1 VEIDGPPDPGCSE
14 RERFIA
20 AILAAFPGMIYVFD
34 LVNNSNVFVT
44 GRLEAI
50 LGYTPAELQA
60 MGPSMLVE
68 LLHPDDLARARALHG
83 RFATASDGQ
92 VLESEYRMRDK
103 DGTWHTLNSRE
114 TVFRR
119 DEQGRATQML
129 GTALD
134 ITALRESQRRLL
146 EVQERERRHLA
157 AELHD
162 EIGQQLTGVL
172 LSLNNPTPA
181 GLEMARGLV
190 KEITGR
196 VRDLSL
202 RLRPSLLDD
211 LGLVPAVLWHLGRFT
226 KQTGVKVALR
236 HRRVERRFPTEVE
249 TAAYRIVQEA
259 LTNVARHGQCQQAS
273 VEMWRSGQQ
282 LWVEVADEGVGFD
295 PTDGRAL
302 TAGLTGM
309 RDRVE
314 GLGGQLTIESVPGR
328 GTCVRAAFPLSG
340 VDSHDDSAPP
350 GG

>member
-1 VEIDGPPDPGCSE
+1 
-14 RERFIA
+14 
-20 AILAAFPGMIYVFD
+20 
-34 LVNNSNVFVT
+34 
-44 GRLEAI
+44 
-50 LGYTPAELQA
+50 
-60 MGPSMLVE
+60 
-68 LLHPDDLARARALHG
+68 
-83 RFATASDGQ
+83 
-92 VLESEYRMRDK
+92 
-103 DGTWHTLNSRE
+103 
-114 TVFRR
+114 
-119 DEQGRATQML
+119 ML

-295 PTDGRAL
+295 PTAGRAL